1 MVDYFTALGLISA
14 FSVLIPGIVILAR
27 FGRVKVTPFKT
38 LTILISLFAI
48 VHGIYHLL
56 QLTGN
61 PALGNILDLVTVLI
75 LIAIG
80 AYYNAR
86 VS

>member
-1 MVDYFTALGLISA
+1 MDYFTALEIISA

-27 FGRVKVTPFKT
+27 FGRVKVTPLKT

-56 QLTGN
+56 QMTGY
-61 PALGNILDLVTVLI
+61 PAFANILDLVTVLI

>member
-1 MVDYFTALGLISA
+1 MVDAFTVLGVISA
-14 FSVLIPGIVILAR
+14 FSVLIPGIVLFAR

-38 LTILISLFAI
+38 LTVLISLFA
-48 VHGIYHLL
+48 VLHGIYHLL
-56 QLTGN
+56 QLAGN
-61 PALGNILDLVTVLI
+61 PALGNIFDLLTVLI

>member
-1 MVDYFTALGLISA
+1 M
-14 FSVLIPGIVILAR
+14 
-27 FGRVKVTPFKT
+27 TPFKT

-48 VHGIYHLL
+48 IHGIYHLL
-56 QLTGN
+56 LLAGN
-61 PALGNILDLVTVLI
+61 PALGNILDLLTVLI

-80 AYYNAR
+80 AYYNTR

>member
-1 MVDYFTALGLISA
+1 MDYTALGLISA
-14 FSVLIPGIVILAR
+14 FSVLVPGIVILAR

-38 LTILISLFAI
+38 LTIMISLFAI
-48 VHGIYHLL
+48 VHAIYHLL
-56 QLTGN
+56 QLTGY
-61 PALGNILDLVTVLI
+61 PALGNILDLLTVLI

>member
-1 MVDYFTALGLISA
+1 MVDFFTILGLISA
-14 FSVLIPGIVILAR
+14 FSVLIPGIVLFAR
-27 FGRVKVTPFKT
+27 FGSVKITPFKT

-61 PALGNILDLVTVLI
+61 PGLGNILDLLTVLI

>member
-1 MVDYFTALGLISA
+1 MDYFTALGLVSA
-14 FSVLIPGIVILAR
+14 FSVLIPGIVILTR
-27 FGRVKVTPFKT
+27 FGRVKVTPLKT

-56 QLTGN
+56 QLTGI
-61 PALGNILDLVTVLI
+61 PVLGNILDLLTVLI

-80 AYYNAR
+80 AYYNTR

>member
-1 MVDYFTALGLISA
+1 M
-14 FSVLIPGIVILAR
+14 AR

-38 LTILISLFAI
+38 LTILISLFGI

-56 QLTGN
+56 LLTGN
-61 PALGNILDLVTVLI
+61 PVLGNILDLLTVLI

>member
-1 MVDYFTALGLISA
+1 MVDYFTALGIISA

-56 QLTGN
+56 QLTGY
-61 PALGNILDLVTVLI
+61 PVLGNILDLLTVII